1 MSGAN
6 VVNQKGTY
14 GTQGTSAASNIP
26 GSRSGSISW
35 TDATGNL
42 WLFGGRG
49 YDSAGTFGYLNDLWK
64 YSGGEWTWIG
74 GSNLTNQSG
83 TYGTQGTAAAS
94 NIPGARFLST
104 SCTDA
109 AGNLWLFG
117 GYAYDST
124 GTPGL
129 LNDLWKYSGGEWTW
143 IGGSNVRNQ
152 NGTYGT
158 QGTSAPGNIPGSR
171 WESICWT
178 DATGNF
184 WLFGG
189 FGYPSTEFGTSGDLN
204 DLWKYEP

>member
-1 MSGAN
+1 MSQGGSLIYLNDLWKYSAGQWAWMSGAN

-83 TYGTQGTAAAS
+83 TYG
-94 NIPGARFLST
+94 
-104 SCTDA
+104 
-109 AGNLWLFG
+109 
-117 GYAYDST
+117 
-124 GTPGL
+124 
-129 LNDLWKYSGGEWTW
+129 
-143 IGGSNVRNQ
+143 
-152 NGTYGT
+152 
-158 QGTSAPGNIPGSR
+158 
-171 WESICWT
+171 
-178 DATGNF
+178 
-184 WLFGG
+184 
-189 FGYPSTEFGTSGDLN
+189 
-204 DLWKYEP
+204 